1 MSKKKKIIIL
11 ISGVV
16 LIIVL
21 AIGGVLIARTWNNND
36 DNQYEN
42 ITNNE
47 MDEFKNNSIMYDQE
61 ASLDE
66 LKEEYKITGPDELYE
81 IQTEYDGRK
90 AVVVKPEIDYKVAF
104 AGMIKN
110 DIPEF
115 SEIDT
120 IFDGNYPQG
129 NGIWI
134 NEESRDKVLSY
145 LDNTELVNNSY
156 SVNDSGF
163 LQVEKTGNETEMDKD
178 LENIINSD
186 KLNILSISGTYYMVD
201 PVTGEIVRNPFE
213 DLNSSQTYD
222 YVENGNDRIIFI
234 TENINKELTDDEIYE
249 SVIELIK
256 G

>member
-1 MSKKKKIIIL
+1 MDKKKKIIIC
-11 ISGVV
+11 VV
-16 LIIVL
+16 ALIIVL
-21 AIGGVLIARTWNNND
+21 AIGGILIAKTWNNNS
-36 DNQYEN
+36 DNERKN
-42 ITNNE
+42 TTNNE
-47 MDEFKNNSIMYDQE
+47 MDNFKSNSIMYDE
-61 ASLDE
+61 DASLDE

-81 IQTEYDGRK
+81 VQTEYDGRK

-104 AGMIKN
+104 VGMIKN
-110 DIPEF
+110 DIPDF

-120 IFDGNYPQG
+120 IFNGNYPQG
-129 NGIWI
+129 TGIWI
-134 NEESRDKVLSY
+134 NEESRVSILNY
-145 LDNTELVNNSY
+145 LNNTELLNNNY
-156 SVNDSGF
+156 SVDNKGF

-249 SVIELIK
+249 SVIELMK